1 MFLLSLNKRH
11 IFRNICIFYTKLLV
25 LVDNSDSYKIFAS
38 TRTLGISWE
47 ICNSVVH
54 YVQQVLLIFN
64 YLGCSE
70 TTEKKNSPILKFVF
84 LFLLIFFQS
93 RILLEIAGRIPTA
106 GAVGSRA
113 AGPGGR
119 PDRHGGASSPEST
132 QWAWSD
138 TNQWDNQGAKPIPT
152 SDNHVRF
159 DTLLPK
165 FDIRNISFSKLAV
178 NFSRL

>member
-70 TTEKKNSPILKFVF
+70 TTGKKQSYTVQCTVVCFP
-84 LFLLIFFQS
+84 LLTDIFSEQNHPRDRWKDS
-93 RILLEIAGRIPTA
+93 DCGCGWQQGRRT
-106 GAVGSRA
+106 GRA
-113 AGPGGR
+113 AGPARRRLLAWVHTVGLV
-119 PDRHGGASSPEST
+119 RH
-132 QWAWSD
+132 
-138 TNQWDNQGAKPIPT
+138 KPM
-152 SDNHVRF
+152 R
-159 DTLLPK
+159 
-165 FDIRNISFSKLAV
+165 
-178 NFSRL
+178 

>member
-38 TRTLGISWE
+38 WE

-70 TTEKKNSPILKFVF
+70 TTGKK
-84 LFLLIFFQS
+84 QS
-93 RILLEIAGRIPTA
+93 YT
-106 GAVGSRA
+106 V
-113 AGPGGR
+113 
-119 PDRHGGASSPEST
+119 
-132 QWAWSD
+132 Q
-138 TNQWDNQGAKPIPT
+138 
-152 SDNHVRF
+152 
-159 DTLLPK
+159 
-165 FDIRNISFSKLAV
+165 
-178 NFSRL
+178 